1 MIFKVIWWS
10 VKIIAV
16 CFLVAIISN
25 QEGITE
31 IEWIGWKMEVP
42 TSILIGGLIILIL
55 IILWIYNL
63 WKIILNLPSK
73 IFRIIREN
81 RQKNGYNAL
90 AYGLVAS
97 SAGDVESAQKYAA
110 QAKRLLDNKELTEM
124 LSAHAA
130 HLSGDKNAALEYF
143 NSLSERK
150 NTKFHG
156 QLGLMRLAIESNNHD
171 EALDRARIASNIQ
184 PRNPKLNS
192 MLVIMEAKHEN
203 YEKSIEALQK
213 ARRIGSIEETRAQ
226 QLAASLYTKIG
237 LKKLEENELNEAE
250 KSLSLA
256 LREKTDFI
264 PAVIALSKI
273 LIGKE
278 NQRKA
283 LSLLTK
289 TWKVQ
294 PHPEIAKTLKLIWK
308 NERSSSNIANLIN
321 LTDDNAKAQARYII
335 ADEAISAGLAGEAK
349 DQLNKVLSEEYNTT
363 YYQLKSRLAYK
374 SDDKTTSNQELE
386 KALNAPPSQRWGCSS
401 CGITAET
408 WEIRC
413 NNCDKIG
420 TLNWI

>member
-10 VKIIAV
+10 IKILAISL
-16 CFLVAIISN
+16 LVAIISN
-25 QEGITE
+25 QEGSTKL
-31 IEWIGWKMEVP
+31 EWIGWKMEVP
-42 TSILIGGLIILIL
+42 TSILIGGLIILIM
-55 IILWIYNL
+55 IILWVYNL
-63 WKIILNLPSK
+63 WRMIINLPSK
-73 IFRIIREN
+73 IFSMIREN
-81 RQKNGYNAL
+81 KQKSGYNAL

-110 QAKRLLDNKELTEM
+110 QAERLLDNKDLTEM

-156 QLGLMRLAIESNNHD
+156 QLGLMRLAIESNNHG
-171 EALDRARIASNIQ
+171 EALNRARIASNIQ

-192 MLVIMEAKHEN
+192 MLVMMEAKHEN

-237 LKKLEENELNEAE
+237 LKTLEENELNEAE

-256 LREKTDFI
+256 LREKTDFV

-273 LIGKE
+273 FIGKE

-283 LSLLTK
+283 LSILSK

-335 ADEAISAGLAGEAK
+335 ADEAISAGLTGEAK
-349 DQLNKVLSEEYNTT
+349 DQLNKVLSEEYNAT

>member
-10 VKIIAV
+10 IKILAI
-16 CFLVAIISN
+16 CLLVAIISN
-25 QEGITE
+25 QEGSTKL
-31 IEWIGWKMEVP
+31 EWIGWKMEVP
-42 TSILIGGLIILIL
+42 TSILIGGLIILIM
-55 IILWIYNL
+55 IILWVYNL
-63 WKIILNLPSK
+63 WRMIINLPSK
-73 IFRIIREN
+73 IFSMIREN
-81 RQKNGYNAL
+81 KQKSGYNAL

-110 QAKRLLDNKELTEM
+110 QAKRLLDNKDLTEM

-156 QLGLMRLAIESNNHD
+156 QLGLMRLAIESNNHG
-171 EALDRARIASNIQ
+171 EALNRARIASNIQ

-192 MLVIMEAKHEN
+192 MLVMMEAKHKN

-250 KSLSLA
+250 KSFSLA

-264 PAVIALSKI
+264 PAVISLSKI
-273 LIGKE
+273 FIGNE

-283 LSLLTK
+283 LSLLSK
-289 TWKVQ
+289 TWKVK

-308 NERSSSNIANLIN
+308 NERASSNIANLIN
-321 LTDDNAKAQARYII
+321 LTDESAKAQARYII
-335 ADEAISAGLAGEAK
+335 ADEAISAGLNGEAN
-349 DQLNKVLSEEYNTT
+349 DQLNKVLSEEYNAT

-401 CGITAET
+401 CGISAET

>member
-156 QLGLMRLAIESNNHD
+156 QLGLMRLAIDNNNHD
-171 EALDRARIASNIQ
+171 EALNRARIASNIQ
-184 PRNPKLNS
+184 PRNPKLN
-192 MLVIMEAKHEN
+192 
-203 YEKSIEALQK
+203 
-213 ARRIGSIEETRAQ
+213 RF
-226 QLAASLYTKIG
+226 
-237 LKKLEENELNEAE
+237 
-250 KSLSLA
+250 LSSV
-256 LREKTDFI
+256 K
-264 PAVIALSKI
+264 
-273 LIGKE
+273 
-278 NQRKA
+278 
-283 LSLLTK
+283 
-289 TWKVQ
+289 
-294 PHPEIAKTLKLIWK
+294 
-308 NERSSSNIANLIN
+308 
-321 LTDDNAKAQARYII
+321 
-335 ADEAISAGLAGEAK
+335 
-349 DQLNKVLSEEYNTT
+349 
-363 YYQLKSRLAYK
+363 
-374 SDDKTTSNQELE
+374 
-386 KALNAPPSQRWGCSS
+386 
-401 CGITAET
+401 
-408 WEIRC
+408 
-413 NNCDKIG
+413 
-420 TLNWI
+420 

>member
-10 VKIIAV
+10 IKILAI
-16 CFLVAIISN
+16 CLLVAIISN
-25 QEGITE
+25 QEGNTKL
-31 IEWIGWKMEVP
+31 EWIGWKMEVP
-42 TSILIGGLIILIL
+42 TSILIGGLIILIM
-55 IILWIYNL
+55 IILWVYNL
-63 WKIILNLPSK
+63 WRMIINLPSK
-73 IFRIIREN
+73 IFSMIREN
-81 RQKNGYNAL
+81 KQKSGYNAL

-110 QAKRLLDNKELTEM
+110 QAKRLLDNKDLTEM

-156 QLGLMRLAIESNNHD
+156 QLGLMRLAIESNNHG
-171 EALDRARIASNIQ
+171 EALNRARIASNIQ

-192 MLVIMEAKHEN
+192 MLVMMEAKQEN

-213 ARRIGSIEETRAQ
+213 ARRIGSIEEIKAQ
-226 QLAASLYTKIG
+226 KLAASLYTKIG
-237 LKKLEENELNEAE
+237 LKKLEENKLNEAE
-250 KSLSLA
+250 KSFSLA

-273 LIGKE
+273 FIGNE

-283 LSLLTK
+283 LSLLSK

-321 LTDDNAKAQARYII
+321 LTDESATAQARYII
-335 ADEAISAGLAGEAK
+335 ADEAISAGLTGEAK
-349 DQLNKVLSEEYNTT
+349 DQLKKVLTEEYNTT
-363 YYQLKSRLAYK
+363 YYQLKSRLAFK
-374 SDDKTTSNQELE
+374 SDDKTISNQELE

-413 NNCDKIG
+413 NNCNKIG
-420 TLNWI
+420 TLDWI

>member
-10 VKIIAV
+10 IKIIAV
-16 CFLVAIISN
+16 CLLVAIISN

-73 IFRIIREN
+73 IFRMIREN
-81 RQKNGYNAL
+81 RQKSGYNAL

-150 NTKFHG
+150 NSKFHG

-171 EALDRARIASNIQ
+171 EALNRARIASNIQ

-192 MLVIMEAKHEN
+192 MLVMMEAKHEN

-226 QLAASLYTKIG
+226 QLAASLHTKIG

-273 LIGKE
+273 FIGKE

-283 LSLLTK
+283 LSLLSK

-335 ADEAISAGLAGEAK
+335 ADEAISAGLTGEAN

-401 CGITAET
+401 CGISAET